1 MTNFQERKMP
11 SSLTP
16 FFNAK
21 GVAVLGAS
29 SNPRK
34 LSYGILEN
42 LLINGYQGAVHPVN
56 PNATEILGKKA
67 YSSIAEVPDPVDLA
81 VVVLPVTVIKDTITA
96 IGERGIKT
104 VVIISGGFKE
114 LGPEGAEI
122 EESVKKIAQSYGM
135 RVVGPNCVGTID
147 VRTGLNSTFIKGVPP
162 AGPIAFIS
170 QSGAIGGGVIDLV
183 INSKIGFSHFA
194 SLGNEMD
201 VTETDM
207 LEYFAEDD
215 QVKVIAMYVEGIQD
229 GPRFMRVAREVSRK
243 KPIVF
248 LKAGKNDAGAKAVSS
263 HTGSLAGSYTAYQAA
278 LWQSG
283 VIEVDTINELFNLA
297 WALGSQ
303 PLPKGKRV
311 AITTN
316 AGGAAALAADSLD
329 FNGFQLAK
337 IDADVQARLREK
349 LNPSAQVS
357 NPVDML
363 GSVSPED
370 YLWSLGN
377 LDTDEGVDVLL
388 PILVPQSLVDT
399 LGVAKAWVEIDQK
412 TDKTLLTCLMGERST
427 GESEQVLNQN
437 NVPVFKYPDQA
448 GPVLKGMWKYKE
460 ILEKKPFSQVSYEKA
475 DQHGL
480 EIARQAIGERKVIG
494 EYESRL
500 LLDAYGIPNVPGGLA
515 KTVDEAVEIAEGIGY
530 PVVLK
535 IVAEGLIHKSDA
547 GGIVLN
553 IQNSEDLRVAY
564 RALLERIRTNE
575 PSADIVGA
583 MVEKMAAKGVEVI
596 VGMRRDQTFGP
607 LMMFGM
613 GGTMVELLKDI
624 SFKVA
629 PLTEED
635 VDEMIASTLAGKLL
649 QGYRGAVKGDLGAVK
664 EVIIR
669 LSQLCLDNPD
679 IAEIEINPLVV
690 YPEGQGVISIDSR
703 MILAK

>member
-1 MTNFQERKMP
+1 MP
-11 SSLTP
+11 SSLSP

-21 GVAVLGAS
+21 GVAILGAS
-29 SNPRK
+29 TNPKK

-42 LLINGYQGAVHPVN
+42 LLTYGYQGGVYPVN
-56 PNATEILGKKA
+56 PNADSILGKKA
-67 YSSIAEVPDPVDLA
+67 YPSIADVPDPVELA
-81 VVVLPVTVIKDTITA
+81 VVVLPVTVIMDTMRQ
-96 IGERGIKT
+96 IGERGIKN
-104 VVIISGGFKE
+104 VVIITGGFKE

-122 EESVKKIAQSYGM
+122 ENSVKKLAKSYGM
-135 RVVGPNCVGTID
+135 RVVGPNCVGTVD

-170 QSGAIGGGVIDLV
+170 QSGAICGGVIDLI

-207 LEYFAEDD
+207 LEYFAEEED
-215 QVKVIAMYVEGIQD
+215 VKVIAMYVEGIQD
-229 GPRFMRVAREVSRK
+229 GPRFMRVAREVSMK

-263 HTGSLAGSYTAYQAA
+263 HTGSLAGSYAAYQSA
-278 LWQSG
+278 LKQAG
-283 VIEVDTINELFNLA
+283 VIEVSTINELFNLA

-329 FNGFQLAK
+329 FNGFELAK
-337 IDADVQARLREK
+337 ISQDNQARLREK

-377 LDTDEGVDVLL
+377 LDQDEGVDVLL
-388 PILVPQSLVDT
+388 PILVPQALVDT
-399 LGVAKAWVEIDQK
+399 VGVAKAWVEMSSQ
-412 TDKTLLTCLMGERST
+412 TEKTLLTCLMGERST
-427 GESEQVLNQN
+427 TESEQILSLN
-437 NVPVFKYPDQA
+437 NVHVYAFLDQD
-448 GPVLKGMWKYKE
+448 GPVLKGMWEYRQR
-460 ILEKKPFSQVSYEKA
+460 LERQPYEEVSTSTADKA
-475 DQHGL
+475 KIED
-480 EIARQAIGERKVIG
+480 AKVAIGQRKVIG
-494 EYESRL
+494 EFESRL

-515 KTVDEAVEIAEGIGY
+515 RTADEAETIAENIGY

-553 IQNSEDLRVAY
+553 LQNSEELRVAY
-564 RALLERIRTNE
+564 DELLDRIRKNE
-575 PSADIVGA
+575 PSAEIIGA
-583 MVEKMAAKGVEVI
+583 MVEKMAKKGVEVI
-596 VGMRRDQTFGP
+596 VGMRRDVTFGP

-613 GGTMVELLKDI
+613 GGTMVELVKDI
-624 SFKVA
+624 QFRVA
-629 PLTEED
+629 PLSKED
-635 VDEMIASTLAGKLL
+635 IHSMVSDTLAGKLL
-649 QGYRGAVKGDLGAVK
+649 NGYRGAPVADFHSLY
-664 EVIIR
+664 EVIAQ
-669 LSQLCLDNPD
+669 LSHLALENTEIQ
-679 IAEIEINPLVV
+679 EIEINPLIV
-690 YPEGQGVISIDSR
+690 YPQDEGVVAIDSR
-703 MILAK
+703 MILA